1 MVPATTTTPLNGVRL
16 DAVGELAGACLED
29 SEKAQATWSA
39 SVTWNG
45 GFRSEAT
52 IREFDAIPSDEPE
65 GLGGDDSAP
74 NPVEQLL
81 ASLGNCLAV
90 GYAANASAAG
100 IEIRDLKIELEG
112 DLNLQTFLSLDQD
125 GNASYEGI
133 QVKVQLDAN
142 ASDSAIEAL
151 HAKTVGTSPVGH
163 TLSRPVPVSI
173 DLA

>member
-74 NPVEQLL
+74 TLWSSFSPRWATAWLSGTRQTPARP
-81 ASLGNCLAV
+81 ASRSV
-90 GYAANASAAG
+90 
-100 IEIRDLKIELEG
+100 
-112 DLNLQTFLSLDQD
+112 T
-125 GNASYEGI
+125 
-133 QVKVQLDAN
+133 
-142 ASDSAIEAL
+142 
-151 HAKTVGTSPVGH
+151 
-163 TLSRPVPVSI
+163 
-173 DLA
+173 